1 MVLKVF
7 WNGDFGRW
15 SVELPKQWAEGKCWI
30 WGADWDAGQLGEM
43 RAESQNGLLTLIVKS
58 KTDPDF

>member
-30 WGADWDAGQLGEM
+30 WGADWDAGWLGEM
-43 RAESQNGLLTLIVKS
+43 RAKNESRELEWTTYLYS
-58 KTDPDF
+58 KE